1 MRSNRR
7 GEIRE
12 DDLAAGLFFE
22 GFSGER
28 AVFENQPL
36 LKRGREKDGIIPSGG
51 PESSVREAGER
62 KEPRDGS
69 LITVT
74 ILVSTAW
81 TAFRIAREVYSDE
94 V

>member
-1 MRSNRR
+1 MRSSRR

-12 DDLAAGLFFE
+12 GDLAAGLLFG
-22 GFSGER
+22 GFSDKR

-94 V
+94 I